1 MSRVL
6 LIEPDRLLGRVY
18 AQALER
24 AGLAVDL
31 AHNAQDAIFAADA
44 ATPDV
49 VVMEADLAGHSA
61 AAFLYEFRSQSDWL
75 EIPVVIHTNMPPAR
89 LEPFANALRQLGVCD
104 VLYKPQQRLHM
115 LINRVSEYIPAA

>member
-18 AQALER
+18 QRALEQ
-24 AGLAVDL
+24 AGFAVDMTSC
-31 AHNAQDAIFAADA
+31 AQDAIFAADE

-61 AAFLYEFRSQSDWL
+61 AAFLYEFRSQQDWQNV
-75 EIPVVIHTNMPPAR
+75 PVVVHTGVPPAR
-89 LEPFANALRQLGVCD
+89 LEPFARALEQLGVREI
-104 VLYKPQQRLHM
+104 LYKPQQRLQM
-115 LINRVSEYIPAA
+115 LINRVSEYAPAS